1 MATKKVN
8 LNEFKEIIKNI
19 IKEEIVK
26 ENSSV
31 EQNKIINQLKGFYKY
46 SQEEA
51 KELVKQN
58 SNMNATAIHKKK
70 QDNKTE
76 EDLKEE
82 IINEIKNDV
91 RYEDIVDN
99 INRVV
104 TVFGGSVIKV
114 IFNDNSSL
122 TFDTNNGKRYQDSS
136 ERNKANFA
144 VEIKRY
150 IQKNHNGDNL
160 KFLDEFQNFRN
171 FRQTTESKKR

>member
-8 LNEFKEIIKNI
+8 LNEFKEIIKKI

-31 EQNKIINQLKGFYKY
+31 EQNKIINQLKGVYKY

-58 SNMNATAIHKKK
+58 PNMNATAIHKKK
-70 QDNKTE
+70 QDSKLE
-76 EDLKEE
+76 EE
-82 IINEIKNDV
+82 IINEIKNDI
-91 RYEDIVDN
+91 RYDDIIDN
-99 INRVV
+99 VNRVV

-114 IFNDNSSL
+114 IFDDNSSL

-144 VEIKRY
+144 VEVKRY

-160 KFLDEFQNFRN
+160 KFLEEFQNFRN
-171 FRQTTESKKR
+171 FTQTTESKKR